1 MSDILKTKGILQI
14 MRDNIV
20 DECVTHT
27 MTSRIMNSVQ

>member
-1 MSDILKTKGILQI
+1 MKLKI

-27 MTSRIMNSVQ
+27 MTTKNMKSVQKLLR